1 MSIHRYPAEA
11 QRSDLIRVGIGL
23 LLTVGPLAVL
33 PMHWVVSILFGA
45 AALLFAVFTARI
57 IQRTLTRYESGEQ
70 GIAAHGPL
78 GATIAWDE
86 LSALKLHFFSTRR
99 DRGNGWMLLVL
110 KGGNRSLKLESTLT
124 GFDDI
129 VDRAAEVAKAK
140 RLPLTDTTTNNLLA
154 MGAPVADDSR
164 HDPPLSD
171 TASLADREPSGRE
184 DRA

>member
-11 QRSDLIRVGIGL
+11 QRSDLIRGGIGL

-45 AALLFAVFTARI
+45 AALLFALFTARI

-124 GFDDI
+124 ALQSRRIARAYAEAGTERAREFRTVLRSI
-129 VDRAAEVAKAK
+129 V
-140 RLPLTDTTTNNLLA
+140 NQ
-154 MGAPVADDSR
+154 
-164 HDPPLSD
+164 
-171 TASLADREPSGRE
+171 E
-184 DRA
+184 DRGRIAPLDLDAI